1 MAAVADIVDDVIG
14 IDEICY
20 RAHRTRGQ
28 LAIWRE
34 QPDFPEP
41 QKTKYGLI
49 GYSWREVVN
58 WMVGNQHWIRH
69 RAHHPS
75 LDELVASVKTSP
87 PRPTLDDG
95 GAVAFADVD
104 AVADPPSAS
113 PTSSLDTADRAHA
126 TSTYGAK
133 LRDRHP
139 SSRGCAPSDLRKTD

>member
-28 LAIWRE
+28 LAIWRG

-95 GAVAFADVD
+95 AQSPLPRVQPAKCTHAERPLCNKGDPFAGKQQHELERTGCTRSID
-104 AVADPPSAS
+104 
-113 PTSSLDTADRAHA
+113 TS
-126 TSTYGAK
+126 GV
-133 LRDRHP
+133 
-139 SSRGCAPSDLRKTD
+139 